1 MKKYLTLGFIGLINI
16 LHASL
21 HLIQFAQSV
30 VLIGGNLEG
39 LEHGEDHGIFEEIM
53 HNPAVNIIWAFV
65 GIFTLYLGIK
75 DFIYHKKHTHEK
87 QTKLP
92 DRMDHT

>member
-1 MKKYLTLGFIGLINI
+1 MKRYLTLGLMGLINI

-30 VLIGGNLEG
+30 VLMGVYAETDDHT
-39 LEHGEDHGIFEEIM
+39 EHGFFEEIM
-53 HNPAVNIIWAFV
+53 HNPIVNIIWAFV

-87 QTKLP
+87 
-92 DRMDHT
+92 H